1 MEKAAAYRSDLALAK
16 ATEVRLTEQSTQLKK
31 QLVKLESKQL
41 SELNRIFGESFTS
54 LDAANR
60 SLKIKL
66 TNIQSLEVQ
75 LEQKADEL
83 KKIQR
88 DMNQWKQRK
97 AKQLEKKFKEELRKI
112 SDRAG
117 LLIDVDA
124 ESGFESSK

>member
-1 MEKAAAYRSDLALAK
+1 MEKVTAYRSDLALAK

-60 SLKIKL
+60 SLKMKL
-66 TNIQSLEVQ
+66 TNSQSLEVQ

>member
-16 ATEVRLTEQSTQLKK
+16 ATEVRLTEQNTQLKK
-31 QLVKLESKQL
+31 QMDKLESKQL
-41 SELNRIFGESFTS
+41 SELNCILGESFSS
-54 LDAANR
+54 LDTANR
-60 SLKIKL
+60 SLKMKL
-66 TNIQSLEVQ
+66 TSNQSLEVQ
-75 LEQKADEL
+75 LEQKAEEL

>member
-31 QLVKLESKQL
+31 QLEKLESKQL
-41 SELNRIFGESFTS
+41 SELNRILGESFTS

-60 SLKIKL
+60 SLKMKV
-66 TNIQSLEVQ
+66 TNKQSLEVQ
-75 LEQKADEL
+75 LDQKADEL

>member
-16 ATEVRLTEQSTQLKK
+16 ATEVRLTEQNTQLKK
-31 QLVKLESKQL
+31 QMDKLESKQL
-41 SELNRIFGESFTS
+41 SELNCNLGESFTS
-54 LDAANR
+54 LDAANK
-60 SLKIKL
+60 SLKMKL
-66 TNIQSLEVQ
+66 TSNQSLEVQ
-75 LEQKADEL
+75 LEQKAEEL
-83 KKIQR
+83 TKIQR